1 MWPRITELAIG
12 IWLCVSP
19 LLFRASD
26 STAALA
32 SNSFICGTL
41 VMATS
46 FLSFWEPTRH
56 ARIGTALVGLWLLGF
71 SYATAGR
78 PAALELQNL
87 FVSGL
92 LLILFAV
99 VPNEANR
106 PPRPWRKFVSS
117 AAGGAPPPQH

>member
-19 LLFRASD
+19 MLFRASD
-26 STAALA
+26 STPSLAL
-32 SNSFICGTL
+32 NSFICGTI

-46 FLSFWEPTRH
+46 VLSFWEPARH
-56 ARIGTALVGLWLLGF
+56 ARIGTALVGLWLLAF
-71 SYATAGR
+71 SYSTAGR
-78 PAALELQNL
+78 PAELELQNL

-92 LLILFAV
+92 LLILFVV

-117 AAGGAPPPQH
+117 AADRAHPAPR